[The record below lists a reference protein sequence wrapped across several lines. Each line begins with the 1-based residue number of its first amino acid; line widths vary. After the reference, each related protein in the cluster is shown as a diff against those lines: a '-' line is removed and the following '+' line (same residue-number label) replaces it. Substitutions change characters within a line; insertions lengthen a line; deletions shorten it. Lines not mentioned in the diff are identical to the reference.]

1 MRRATFY
8 SSSRPESPGPETPVE
23 APAKRPW
30 RNLYSSYERQILF
43 GAAVL
48 LCLLS
53 LAAHFGFA
61 PQEQAVVSKEQ
72 PAPSGPAAAYQ
83 AVKGA
88 IVRVHAAADPLENDP
103 YLHKSVGSGVV
114 VVARGTI
121 LTSLHVVAN
130 AGRVRVVFADGSTS
144 EAKIV
149 SQHPDKDLAVLQAD
163 VVPDDLKA
171 ATMRPRADLQPGDG
185 VVAVGFPFGI
195 GPSVTAGVVSGLGRQ
210 HSSLANLIQFDAAV
224 NPGSSGGP
232 LLNAAGEVVG
242 IVTAM
247 LDPGGGGF
255 AGIGF
260 AIPIESASGAAGNP
274 PF

>member
-8 SSSRPESPGPETPVE
+8 SSSRSPEKPVE
-23 APAKRPW
+23 APARRRW
-30 RNLYSSYERQILF
+30 RDLYTSYERQLLL

-48 LCLLS
+48 LCLIS
-53 LAAHFGFA
+53 LAVQFGFA
-61 PQEQAVVSKEQ
+61 PPPEPAVPQEK

-88 IVRVHAAADPLENDP
+88 IVRVHAAADPLEGDE
-103 YLHKSVGSGVV
+103 YLHKMAGSGVV
-114 VVARGTI
+114 IVNGGKI
-121 LTSLHVVAN
+121 LTNLHVVAG
-130 AGRVRVVFADGSTS
+130 AGSIRVFFADGSAS
-144 EAKIV
+144 DAKLV
-149 SQHPDKDLAVLQAD
+149 SQHPDKDLAVLQAH
-163 VVPDDLKA
+163 VVPDDLTP
-171 ATMRPRADLQPGDG
+171 ATMRARADLQPGDS
-185 VVAVGFPFGI
+185 VIAVGFPFGI
-195 GPSVTAGVVSGLGRQ
+195 GPSVSAGVVSGLGRQ
-210 HSSLANLIQFDAAV
+210 HSSLSNLIQFDAAV

-247 LDPGGGGF
+247 LDPGSGGF

-260 AIPIESASGAAGNP
+260 AVPIESAAAAAGNP

>member
-8 SSSRPESPGPETPVE
+8 SSSRSPEKPVE
-23 APAKRPW
+23 APARRRW
-30 RNLYSSYERQILF
+30 RNLYTSYERQILL
-43 GAAVL
+43 GTAVL
-48 LCLLS
+48 LCLIS
-53 LAAHFGFA
+53 LAVHFGFA
-61 PQEQAVVSKEQ
+61 PPAAQAVVSQDK
-72 PAPSGPAAAYQ
+72 PAASGPAVAYQ
-83 AVKGA
+83 AVKDA
-88 IVRVHAAADPLENDP
+88 IVRVHASADPLENDP
-103 YLHKSVGSGVV
+103 YLHKAVGSGVV

-130 AGRVRVVFADGSTS
+130 AGRVRVVFADGSAS
-144 EAKIV
+144 DAKVV
-149 SQHPDKDLAVLQAD
+149 SQHPEKDLAVLQAD
-163 VVPDDLKA
+163 IVPDDLKA

-210 HSSLANLIQFDAAV
+210 YSSLSNLIQFDAAV